1 MFDGAIHPIDR
12 FIRARLAERK
22 IASSPQADRRT
33 LIHRVYCDLNGLPP
47 SFEKIEAFMKAPD
60 PLACEQQQGT
70 PTLNHL
76 YYDWASLPKHPRSI
90 YRFVWRGVA
99 TTAPGTTE
107 RVMAENKNDYVYSS
121 LDSDSPEMLTIGDTK
136 GSAARTC
143 RFMRCLVGPSLLDS

>member
-33 LIHRVYCDLNGLPP
+33 LIRRVYCDLNGLPP

-90 YRFVWRGVA
+90 YRFCGAVWQLQLRVQRNVLWPKTR
-99 TTAPGTTE
+99 TTMCT
-107 RVMAENKNDYVYSS
+107 
-121 LDSDSPEMLTIGDTK
+121 
-136 GSAARTC
+136 AR
-143 RFMRCLVGPSLLDS
+143 